1 MQPVLGFLARVE
13 HRAVDPL
20 RGHADEASALAV
32 GDPEPF
38 RLVRAA
44 LASSRGCVACF
55 SAGASL
61 AEFFSLSGDAAP
73 NFGSARPGSGSGAE
87 CHDQLRE
94 ARMTFY

>member
-20 RGHADEASALAV
+20 RGHADEAPALAV

-44 LASSRGCVACF
+44 LANSRGCVACF
-55 SAGASL
+55 SAGA
-61 AEFFSLSGDAAP
+61 FSLDSISVAV
-73 NFGSARPGSGSGAE
+73 R
-87 CHDQLRE
+87 
-94 ARMTFY
+94 